1 MHLISY
7 ASDRRDLRAAGACL
21 GQILRRAPAVTL
33 SDRGRSRES
42 TGAARSLPRFG
53 LRSWVCVLA
62 WHWLNSWGRREAL
75 QWRKRYRS
83 RTLWER
89 QRPPSDARGEGNQG
103 ARRSSC
109 HHRRPFPPRPS
120 GPRIIASPVGFPDRR
135 SLIGLRRKPLQ
146 ALLGIKPN
154 IWTLFPLCLLSF
166 LLFPS
171 AKKLKTKPESR
182 RPSPTRGLKARRG
195 NRKLSFLSASQSSV
209 RDISEAPH
217 PP

>member
-89 QRPPSDARGEGNQG
+89 QRPPSDARRGGKPGRAPQFLPPPPSVSTAPLGAPDYRLTGGISRPPLSNRPPKEAAASSLGN
-103 ARRSSC
+103 
-109 HHRRPFPPRPS
+109 
-120 GPRIIASPVGFPDRR
+120 
-135 SLIGLRRKPLQ
+135 
-146 ALLGIKPN
+146 
-154 IWTLFPLCLLSF
+154 
-166 LLFPS
+166 
-171 AKKLKTKPESR
+171 
-182 RPSPTRGLKARRG
+182 
-195 NRKLSFLSASQSSV
+195 
-209 RDISEAPH
+209 
-217 PP
+217 